1 MRIGMD
7 IKKIHFYLLKHFLRN
22 ILLRY
27 LLLAVY
33 LFLVTKGVMSYSSEK
48 VIRNLLIISLI
59 LLILSTLCYK
69 LIKRKVTTMYHLA
82 RDITA
87 KDVDSLSNIIE
98 LYYVVLESTLVL
110 HCVACFL
117 PMFCT
122 AIEVGN
128 LAASFLVLGVFIIMC
143 VHSKYVEDFEE
154 TFKNKILNF
163 LNIEIE
169 TINETVE
176 EPDEDAVEEMEDNIM
191 LNENNKLQKDISENE
206 IDTEKYRESKEGA
219 KDRES
224 EETNV
229 TLNDVIGTM
238 LNSVCGVTI
247 VEKSPTKSEKE
258 SDGFSQD
265 DYFSQGKTFSQ
276 GNRPN
281 MSSVESLNRRANV
294 ISFLP
299 FMLQLPFLFT
309 NLHNTKLLSFVAIEL
324 VAVGIL
330 LIVISKLFT
339 NFYEMFD
346 ENKVFPVSV
355 CLNARIIMLL
365 RFAAIAISSCLG
377 TEIFTILKYDKLV
390 YAAMGLIVIC
400 AILLDHNYKKTTN
413 EIKKL
418 NK

>member
-27 LLLAVY
+27 LLLIVC
-33 LFLVTKGVMSYSSEK
+33 LFLVTKGVVSYRSKE

-59 LLILSTLCYK
+59 LLVLITLCYK
-69 LIKRKVTTMYHLA
+69 LVKRKVTTIYHLA
-82 RDITA
+82 GDVTA
-87 KDVDSLSNIIE
+87 KDVDSLSDIID
-98 LYYVVLESTLVL
+98 LYYLFLESALLL
-110 HCVACFL
+110 HIVACYL
-117 PMFCT
+117 PMLFT
-122 AIEVGN
+122 AMEVGN
-128 LAASFLVLGVFIIMC
+128 LVASFLALGVFVIILIHFHYM
-143 VHSKYVEDFEE
+143 KDFEE

-169 TINETVE
+169 TINE
-176 EPDEDAVEEMEDNIM
+176 PDKEDVDEMGDNIM
-191 LNENNKLQKDISENE
+191 LNENNKLPKDVSENE
-206 IDTEKYRESKEGA
+206 IDTEKYIESEEGA
-219 KDRES
+219 KDKES
-224 EETNV
+224 EETGM

-238 LNSVCGVTI
+238 LNSLCGVTI
-247 VEKSPTKSEKE
+247 VEKSTTKSEKE
-258 SDGFSQD
+258 LDGFSPD
-265 DYFSQGKTFSQ
+265 DYFSQG
-276 GNRPN
+276 NRPD

-294 ISFLP
+294 ISLLP
-299 FMLQLPFLFT
+299 FILQIPFLFT
-309 NLHNTKLLSFVAIEL
+309 NLHNTKLLSLVAIEL

-355 CLNARIIMLL
+355 CLYARIIMLL
-365 RFAAIAISSCLG
+365 RFAAVCISSCLG
-377 TEIFTILKYDKLV
+377 TEIFTILKYDILV
-390 YAAMGLIVIC
+390 YATMGLIVIC
-400 AILLDHNYKKTTN
+400 AILLNHNYKKTTD

>member
-27 LLLAVY
+27 LLLVVC
-33 LFLVTKGVMSYSSEK
+33 LFLVTKGVVSYRSKE

-59 LLILSTLCYK
+59 LLVLITLCYK
-69 LIKRKVTTMYHLA
+69 LIKRKVTTIYHLA
-82 RDITA
+82 GDVTA
-87 KDVDSLSNIIE
+87 KDVDSLSDIID
-98 LYYVVLESTLVL
+98 LYYVFLESALVL
-110 HCVACFL
+110 HIVACYL
-117 PMFCT
+117 PMLFT
-122 AIEVGN
+122 AMEVGN
-128 LAASFLVLGVFIIMC
+128 LVASFLALGVFVIILIHFHYM
-143 VHSKYVEDFEE
+143 KDFEE

-169 TINETVE
+169 TIE
-176 EPDEDAVEEMEDNIM
+176 EPDEEDVDETEDNIM
-191 LNENNKLQKDISENE
+191 LNENNKLPKDVSENE
-206 IDTEKYRESKEGA
+206 IDTEKYRESEEGA
-219 KDRES
+219 KDKES
-224 EETNV
+224 EKTGV

-258 SDGFSQD
+258 LDG
-265 DYFSQGKTFSQ
+265 FSQGKTFSQ
-276 GNRPN
+276 GNRPD

-294 ISFLP
+294 IFLLP

-309 NLHNTKLLSFVAIEL
+309 NLHNTKLLSLVAIEL

-330 LIVISKLFT
+330 LIIVSKLFT

-355 CLNARIIMLL
+355 CLYARIIMLL
-365 RFAAIAISSCLG
+365 RFAAVCISSCLG

-390 YAAMGLIVIC
+390 YATMGLIVIC
-400 AILLDHNYKKTTN
+400 AILLNHNYKKTTD

>member
-27 LLLAVY
+27 LLLIVC
-33 LFLVTKGVMSYSSEK
+33 LFLVTKGVVSYRSKE

-59 LLILSTLCYK
+59 LLVLITLCYK
-69 LIKRKVTTMYHLA
+69 LVKRKVTTMYHLA
-82 RDITA
+82 GDVTA
-87 KDVDSLSNIIE
+87 KDVDSLSDIID
-98 LYYVVLESTLVL
+98 LYYLFLESALLL
-110 HCVACFL
+110 HIVACYL
-117 PMFCT
+117 PMLFT
-122 AIEVGN
+122 AMEVGN
-128 LAASFLVLGVFIIMC
+128 LVASFLALGVFVILLIHFHYM
-143 VHSKYVEDFEE
+143 KDFEE

-176 EPDEDAVEEMEDNIM
+176 EPDEDDVGEMEDNIM
-191 LNENNKLQKDISENE
+191 LNENNKLPKDVSENE
-206 IDTEKYRESKEGA
+206 
-219 KDRES
+219 KDKGS
-224 EETNV
+224 EETGV
-229 TLNDVIGTM
+229 TLNNVIGTM
-238 LNSVCGVTI
+238 LNSLCGVTI

-258 SDGFSQD
+258 LDGFSQD
-265 DYFSQGKTFSQ
+265 DHFSQDKTFSQ
-276 GNRPN
+276 GNRPD

-294 ISFLP
+294 IFLLP

-309 NLHNTKLLSFVAIEL
+309 NLHNTKLLSLVAIEL

-330 LIVISKLFT
+330 LIIVSKLFT

-355 CLNARIIMLL
+355 CLYARIIMLL
-365 RFAAIAISSCLG
+365 RFAAVCISSCLG

-390 YAAMGLIVIC
+390 YATMGLIVIC
-400 AILLDHNYKKTTN
+400 AILLNHNYKKTTD

>member
-27 LLLAVY
+27 LLLIVC
-33 LFLVTKGVMSYSSEK
+33 LFLVTKGIVSYRSKE

-59 LLILSTLCYK
+59 LLVLITLCYK
-69 LIKRKVTTMYHLA
+69 LVKRKVITIYHLA
-82 RDITA
+82 GDVTA
-87 KDVDSLSNIIE
+87 KDVDSLSDIID
-98 LYYVVLESTLVL
+98 LYYIFLESALVL
-110 HCVACFL
+110 HIVACYL
-117 PMFCT
+117 PMFFT
-122 AIEVGN
+122 AMEVGN
-128 LAASFLVLGVFIIMC
+128 LVASFLALGVFIIIL
-143 VHSKYVEDFEE
+143 VHFHYIEDFEE
-154 TFKNKILNF
+154 AFKNKILNF

-169 TINETVE
+169 TIE
-176 EPDEDAVEEMEDNIM
+176 EPDEEDVDETEDNIM
-191 LNENNKLQKDISENE
+191 LNENNKLPKDVSENE
-206 IDTEKYRESKEGA
+206 IDTEKYRESEEGA
-219 KDRES
+219 KDKES
-224 EETNV
+224 EETGV

-258 SDGFSQD
+258 LDG
-265 DYFSQGKTFSQ
+265 FSQGKTFSQ
-276 GNRPN
+276 DNRPD
-281 MSSVESLNRRANV
+281 MSSVESLNRMANV
-294 ISFLP
+294 IFLLP

-309 NLHNTKLLSFVAIEL
+309 NLHNTKLLSLVAIEL

-330 LIVISKLFT
+330 LIIVSKLFT

-355 CLNARIIMLL
+355 CLYARIIMLL
-365 RFAAIAISSCLG
+365 RFAAVCISSCLG

-390 YAAMGLIVIC
+390 YATMGLIVIC
-400 AILLDHNYKKTTN
+400 AILLNHNYKKTTD

>member
-1 MRIGMD
+1 MRTVMD

-27 LLLAVY
+27 LLLVVC
-33 LFLVTKGVMSYSSEK
+33 LFLVTKGVVSYSSKE
-48 VIRNLLIISLI
+48 VIRNFLIVSLI
-59 LLILSTLCYK
+59 LLVLSTLCYK
-69 LIKRKVTTMYHLA
+69 LVKRKVTTMYHLTG
-82 RDITA
+82 DVTV
-87 KDVDSLSNIIE
+87 KDVDSLSDIID
-98 LYYVVLESTLVL
+98 LYYLFLESALLL
-110 HCVACFL
+110 HIVACYL
-117 PMFCT
+117 PMLFT
-122 AIEVGN
+122 AMEVGN
-128 LAASFLVLGVFIIMC
+128 LVASFLALSVFVIILIHFHYM
-143 VHSKYVEDFEE
+143 KDFEE

-169 TINETVE
+169 TIE
-176 EPDEDAVEEMEDNIM
+176 EPDEEDVDETEDNIM
-191 LNENNKLQKDISENE
+191 LNENNKLPKDVSDNE
-206 IDTEKYRESKEGA
+206 IDTGKYRESEEGA
-219 KDRES
+219 KDKGS
-224 EETNV
+224 EETGV

-247 VEKSPTKSEKE
+247 VEKSPAKSEKE
-258 SDGFSQD
+258 LDG
-265 DYFSQGKTFSQ
+265 FSQGKTFSQ
-276 GNRPN
+276 DNRPD

-294 ISFLP
+294 IFLLP

-309 NLHNTKLLSFVAIEL
+309 NLHNTKLLSLVAIEL

-330 LIVISKLFT
+330 LIIVSKLFT

-355 CLNARIIMLL
+355 CLYARIIMLL
-365 RFAAIAISSCLG
+365 RFAAVCISSCLG

-390 YAAMGLIVIC
+390 YATMGLIVIC
-400 AILLDHNYKKTTN
+400 AILLNHNYKKTTD

>member
-110 HCVACFL
+110 HGVACFL

-128 LAASFLVLGVFIIMC
+128 LAASFLALGVFIIMC

-169 TINETVE
+169 TIKEPDE
-176 EPDEDAVEEMEDNIM
+176 EPDKDNAEEMEDNVM
-191 LNENNKLQKDISENE
+191 LNENNKLQNE
-206 IDTEKYRESKEGA
+206 VSTEKDK
-219 KDRES
+219 ES
-224 EETNV
+224 EETGV

-247 VEKSPTKSEKE
+247 VEKSPAKSEKE
-258 SDGFSQD
+258 LDAFSPD

-276 GNRPN
+276 DNSPD

-294 ISFLP
+294 ISLLP

-309 NLHNTKLLSFVAIEL
+309 NLHNTKLLSLVAIEL

>member
-27 LLLAVY
+27 LLLVVC
-33 LFLVTKGVMSYSSEK
+33 LFLVTKGVVSYSSKE
-48 VIRNLLIISLI
+48 VIRNFLIISLI
-59 LLILSTLCYK
+59 LLVLSTLCYK
-69 LIKRKVTTMYHLA
+69 LVKRKVTTMYHLA
-82 RDITA
+82 GDVTA
-87 KDVDSLSNIIE
+87 KDVDSLSDIID
-98 LYYVVLESTLVL
+98 LYYIFLESALVV
-110 HCVACFL
+110 HIVACYL
-117 PMFCT
+117 PMLFT
-122 AIEVGN
+122 AMEVGN
-128 LAASFLVLGVFIIMC
+128 LVASFLALGVFVIILIHFHYM
-143 VHSKYVEDFEE
+143 KDFEE

-191 LNENNKLQKDISENE
+191 LNENNKLQNE
-206 IDTEKYRESKEGA
+206 VSTEKDK
-219 KDRES
+219 ES
-224 EETNV
+224 EETGV

-258 SDGFSQD
+258 SDGFSSD

-276 GNRPN
+276 GNRPD

-294 ISFLP
+294 ISLLP

-309 NLHNTKLLSFVAIEL
+309 NLHNTKLLSLVAIEL

-390 YAAMGLIVIC
+390 YVAMGLIVIC

>member
-1 MRIGMD
+1 MD

-27 LLLAVY
+27 LLLIVC
-33 LFLVTKGVMSYSSEK
+33 LFLVTKGIVSYRSKE

-59 LLILSTLCYK
+59 LLVLITLCYK
-69 LIKRKVTTMYHLA
+69 LVKRKVITIYHLA
-82 RDITA
+82 GDVTA
-87 KDVDSLSNIIE
+87 KDVDSLSDIID
-98 LYYVVLESTLVL
+98 LYYIFLESALVL
-110 HCVACFL
+110 HIVACYL
-117 PMFCT
+117 PMLFT
-122 AIEVGN
+122 AMDVGN
-128 LAASFLVLGVFIIMC
+128 LVASFLALSVFIIIL
-143 VHSKYVEDFEE
+143 VHFHYIEDFEE
-154 TFKNKILNF
+154 AFKNKILNF

-169 TINETVE
+169 TIKESYK
-176 EPDEDAVEEMEDNIM
+176 EDVDEMEDNIM
-191 LNENNKLQKDISENE
+191 LNENNKLPKDVSENE
-206 IDTEKYRESKEGA
+206 VDTEKYRESEEGA
-219 KDRES
+219 KDKES
-224 EETNV
+224 EETGV

-258 SDGFSQD
+258 LDG
-265 DYFSQGKTFSQ
+265 FSQGKTFSQ
-276 GNRPN
+276 GNRPD

-294 ISFLP
+294 ISLLP

-309 NLHNTKLLSFVAIEL
+309 NLHNTKLLSLVAIEL

-330 LIVISKLFT
+330 LIIVSKLFT

-355 CLNARIIMLL
+355 CLYARIIMLL
-365 RFAAIAISSCLG
+365 RFAAVCISSCLG

-390 YAAMGLIVIC
+390 YATMGLIVIC
-400 AILLDHNYKKTTN
+400 AILLNHNYKKTTD

>member
-110 HCVACFL
+110 HGVACFL

-128 LAASFLVLGVFIIMC
+128 LAASFLALGVFIIMC

-169 TINETVE
+169 TIK
-176 EPDEDAVEEMEDNIM
+176 EPDEEDMDETEDNIM
-191 LNENNKLQKDISENE
+191 LNENNKLPKDVSENE
-206 IDTEKYRESKEGA
+206 IDTEKYRESEEGA
-219 KDRES
+219 KDKES
-224 EETNV
+224 EETGV

-247 VEKSPTKSEKE
+247 VEKSPTRSEKE
-258 SDGFSQD
+258 LDGFSPD

-276 GNRPN
+276 DNSPN

-294 ISFLP
+294 ISLLP

-309 NLHNTKLLSFVAIEL
+309 NLHNTKLLSLVAIEL
-324 VAVGIL
+324 VAAGIL

-390 YAAMGLIVIC
+390 YAAMELIVIC

>member
-7 IKKIHFYLLKHFLRN
+7 IKNIHFYLLKHFLRN

-27 LLLAVY
+27 LLLVVY
-33 LFLVTKGVMSYSSEK
+33 LFLVTKGVMPYSSEK
-48 VIRNLLIISLI
+48 VIKNLLIISLI
-59 LLILSTLCYK
+59 LLVLSTLCYK
-69 LIKRKVTTMYHLA
+69 LVKRKVTTMYHLA
-82 RDITA
+82 GDVTA

-98 LYYVVLESTLVL
+98 LYYVVLESTLIL
-110 HCVACFL
+110 HAVACFL

-128 LAASFLVLGVFIIMC
+128 LVASFLALGVFIIMC
-143 VHSKYVEDFEE
+143 VHSKYIEDFEE

-176 EPDEDAVEEMEDNIM
+176 EPDEDDVEEMEDNIM
-191 LNENNKLQKDISENE
+191 LNENNKLPKDVSDNE
-206 IDTEKYRESKEGA
+206 IDTEKYRESEKSA
-219 KDRES
+219 KDKES
-224 EETNV
+224 EETGV

-247 VEKSPTKSEKE
+247 VEKSPAKSEKE
-258 SDGFSQD
+258 LDGFSQD

-276 GNRPN
+276 DNRPD

-294 ISFLP
+294 ISLLP

-309 NLHNTKLLSFVAIEL
+309 NLHNTKLLSLVAIEL

-355 CLNARIIMLL
+355 CLIARTIMLL
-365 RFAAIAISSCLG
+365 RSAAIAISSCLG

-390 YAAMGLIVIC
+390 YVAMGLIVIC
-400 AILLDHNYKKTTN
+400 AILLDHNYKKTTD

>member
-27 LLLAVY
+27 LLLIVC
-33 LFLVTKGVMSYSSEK
+33 LFLVTKGVVSYRSKE

-59 LLILSTLCYK
+59 LLVLITLCYK
-69 LIKRKVTTMYHLA
+69 LVKRKVTTIYHLA
-82 RDITA
+82 GDVTA
-87 KDVDSLSNIIE
+87 KDVDSLSDIID
-98 LYYVVLESTLVL
+98 LYYVFLESALVL
-110 HCVACFL
+110 HIVACYL
-117 PMFCT
+117 PMLFT
-122 AIEVGN
+122 AMDVGN
-128 LAASFLVLGVFIIMC
+128 LVASFLALSIFIIIL
-143 VHSKYVEDFEE
+143 VHFHYIEDFEE
-154 TFKNKILNF
+154 AFKNKILNF

-169 TINETVE
+169 AINEAVE
-176 EPDEDAVEEMEDNIM
+176 EPDKDNAEEMEDNVM
-191 LNENNKLQKDISENE
+191 LNENNKLQNE
-206 IDTEKYRESKEGA
+206 VSTEKDK
-219 KDRES
+219 ES
-224 EETNV
+224 EETGV

-247 VEKSPTKSEKE
+247 VEKSPAKSEKE
-258 SDGFSQD
+258 LDAFSPD

-276 GNRPN
+276 DNRPD

-294 ISFLP
+294 ISLLP

-365 RFAAIAISSCLG
+365 RFAAIAISSYLG

-390 YAAMGLIVIC
+390 YVAMGLIVIC
-400 AILLDHNYKKTTN
+400 AILLNHNYKKTTD

>member
-27 LLLAVY
+27 LLLIVC
-33 LFLVTKGVMSYSSEK
+33 LFLVTKGVVSYRSKE

-59 LLILSTLCYK
+59 LLVLITLCYK
-69 LIKRKVTTMYHLA
+69 LVKRKVITIYHLA
-82 RDITA
+82 GDVTA
-87 KDVDSLSNIIE
+87 KDVDSLSDIID
-98 LYYVVLESTLVL
+98 LYYLFLESALLL
-110 HCVACFL
+110 HIVACYL
-117 PMFCT
+117 PMLFT
-122 AIEVGN
+122 AMEVGN
-128 LAASFLVLGVFIIMC
+128 LVASFLALSVFVIILIHFHYM
-143 VHSKYVEDFEE
+143 KDFEE

-169 TINETVE
+169 TIK
-176 EPDEDAVEEMEDNIM
+176 EPDEEDVDETEDNIM
-191 LNENNKLQKDISENE
+191 LNENNKLPKDVSENE
-206 IDTEKYRESKEGA
+206 VDTEKHRESEEGA
-219 KDRES
+219 KDKES
-224 EETNV
+224 EETGV

-247 VEKSPTKSEKE
+247 VEKSPAKPEKE
-258 SDGFSQD
+258 LDGFSSD
-265 DYFSQGKTFSQ
+265 DYFSQG
-276 GNRPN
+276 NRPD

-294 ISFLP
+294 ISLLP

>member
-27 LLLAVY
+27 LLLIVC
-33 LFLVTKGVMSYSSEK
+33 LFLVTKGIVSYRSKE

-59 LLILSTLCYK
+59 LLVLITLCYK
-69 LIKRKVTTMYHLA
+69 LVKRKVITIYHLA
-82 RDITA
+82 GDVTA
-87 KDVDSLSNIIE
+87 KDVDSLSDIID
-98 LYYVVLESTLVL
+98 LYYIFLESALVL
-110 HCVACFL
+110 HIVACYL
-117 PMFCT
+117 PMFFT
-122 AIEVGN
+122 AMEVGN
-128 LAASFLVLGVFIIMC
+128 LVASFLALGVFIIIL
-143 VHSKYVEDFEE
+143 VHFHYIEDFEE
-154 TFKNKILNF
+154 AFKNKILNF

-169 TINETVE
+169 TIE
-176 EPDEDAVEEMEDNIM
+176 EPDEEDVDETEDNIM
-191 LNENNKLQKDISENE
+191 LNENNKLPKDVSENE
-206 IDTEKYRESKEGA
+206 IDTEKYRESEEGA
-219 KDRES
+219 KDKES
-224 EETNV
+224 EETGV

-258 SDGFSQD
+258 LDG
-265 DYFSQGKTFSQ
+265 FSQGKTFSQ
-276 GNRPN
+276 GNRPD
-281 MSSVESLNRRANV
+281 MSSVESLNRKANV
-294 ISFLP
+294 IFLLP

-309 NLHNTKLLSFVAIEL
+309 NLHNTKLLSLVAIEL

-330 LIVISKLFT
+330 LIIVSKLFT

-355 CLNARIIMLL
+355 CLYARIIMLL
-365 RFAAIAISSCLG
+365 RFAAVCISSCLG

-390 YAAMGLIVIC
+390 YATMGLIVIC
-400 AILLDHNYKKTTN
+400 AILLNHNYKKTTD

>member
-1 MRIGMD
+1 MRIGID
-7 IKKIHFYLLKHFLRN
+7 IKKIHFYLLKQFLRN

-110 HCVACFL
+110 HGVACFL

-128 LAASFLVLGVFIIMC
+128 LAASFLALGVFIIMC

-169 TINETVE
+169 TIK
-176 EPDEDAVEEMEDNIM
+176 EPDEEDVDETEDNIM
-191 LNENNKLQKDISENE
+191 LNENNKLPKDVSENE
-206 IDTEKYRESKEGA
+206 VDTEKHRESEEGA
-219 KDRES
+219 KDKES
-224 EETNV
+224 KETGV

-258 SDGFSQD
+258 SDGFSPD
-265 DYFSQGKTFSQ
+265 DNFSQGKTFSQ
-276 GNRPN
+276 GNRPD

-294 ISFLP
+294 IFLLP

-309 NLHNTKLLSFVAIEL
+309 NLHNTKLLSLVAIEL

-365 RFAAIAISSCLG
+365 RFAAIAIGSCLG

-400 AILLDHNYKKTTN
+400 AILLDHNYKKTTD

>member
-27 LLLAVY
+27 LLLVVC
-33 LFLVTKGVMSYSSEK
+33 LFLVTKGVVSYSSKE
-48 VIRNLLIISLI
+48 VIRNFLIISLI
-59 LLILSTLCYK
+59 LLVLSTLCYK
-69 LIKRKVTTMYHLA
+69 LVKRKVTTMYHLA
-82 RDITA
+82 GDVTA
-87 KDVDSLSNIIE
+87 KDVDSLSDIID
-98 LYYVVLESTLVL
+98 LYYIFLESALVV
-110 HCVACFL
+110 HIVACYL
-117 PMFCT
+117 PMLFT
-122 AIEVGN
+122 AMEVGN
-128 LAASFLVLGVFIIMC
+128 LVASFLALGVFVILLIHFHYM
-143 VHSKYVEDFEE
+143 KDFEE

-163 LNIEIE
+163 LNIKIE
-169 TINETVE
+169 AMNETVE
-176 EPDEDAVEEMEDNIM
+176 EPDEEDVDETEDNIM
-191 LNENNKLQKDISENE
+191 LNENNKLQNE
-206 IDTEKYRESKEGA
+206 ISTEKDK
-219 KDRES
+219 ES
-224 EETNV
+224 EETGV

-247 VEKSPTKSEKE
+247 VEKSPAKSEKE
-258 SDGFSQD
+258 LDGFSPD
-265 DYFSQGKTFSQ
+265 DYFSQGKTSSQ
-276 GNRPN
+276 DNRPD

-294 ISFLP
+294 ISLLP

-309 NLHNTKLLSFVAIEL
+309 NLHNTKLLSLVAIEL

-330 LIVISKLFT
+330 LIVISKLFA

-365 RFAAIAISSCLG
+365 RFAAIAISSYLG

-390 YAAMGLIVIC
+390 YVAMGLIVIC
-400 AILLDHNYKKTTN
+400 AILLDHNYKKTTD

>member
-27 LLLAVY
+27 LLLVVC
-33 LFLVTKGVMSYSSEK
+33 LFLVTKGVVAYRSKE

-59 LLILSTLCYK
+59 SLVLITLCYK
-69 LIKRKVTTMYHLA
+69 LVKRKVTTMYHLA
-82 RDITA
+82 GDVTA
-87 KDVDSLSNIIE
+87 KDVDSLSDIID
-98 LYYVVLESTLVL
+98 LYYVFLESALVL
-110 HCVACFL
+110 HIVACYL
-117 PMFCT
+117 PMLFT
-122 AIEVGN
+122 AMEVGN
-128 LAASFLVLGVFIIMC
+128 LVASFLALGVFIVIL
-143 VHSKYVEDFEE
+143 VHFHYMEDFEE
-154 TFKNKILNF
+154 AFKNKILNF

-169 TINETVE
+169 AIN
-176 EPDEDAVEEMEDNIM
+176 EPDEEDVEEVEDNIM
-191 LNENNKLQKDISENE
+191 LNENNKLQKDVSENE
-206 IDTEKYRESKEGA
+206 IDK
-219 KDRES
+219 ES
-224 EETNV
+224 EETGV

-238 LNSVCGVTI
+238 LNSLCGVTI
-247 VEKSPTKSEKE
+247 VEKSSAKSEKE
-258 SDGFSQD
+258 LDGFSSD

-294 ISFLP
+294 ISLLP
-299 FMLQLPFLFT
+299 FMLQIPFLFT
-309 NLHNTKLLSFVAIEL
+309 NLHNTKLLSLVAIEL

-365 RFAAIAISSCLG
+365 RFAAVFISSCLG

-390 YAAMGLIVIC
+390 YVAMGLIVIC
-400 AILLDHNYKKTTN
+400 AILLDHNYKKTTD

>member
-27 LLLAVY
+27 LLLIVC
-33 LFLVTKGVMSYSSEK
+33 LFLVTKGVVSYRSKE

-59 LLILSTLCYK
+59 LLVLITLCYK
-69 LIKRKVTTMYHLA
+69 LVKRKVTTIYHLA
-82 RDITA
+82 GDVTA
-87 KDVDSLSNIIE
+87 KDVDSLSDIID
-98 LYYVVLESTLVL
+98 LYYVFLESALVL
-110 HCVACFL
+110 HIVACYL
-117 PMFCT
+117 PMLFT
-122 AIEVGN
+122 AMDVGN
-128 LAASFLVLGVFIIMC
+128 LVASFLALGVFIIIL
-143 VHSKYVEDFEE
+143 VHFHYIEDFEE
-154 TFKNKILNF
+154 AFKNKILNF

-169 TINETVE
+169 AIKESYKENV
-176 EPDEDAVEEMEDNIM
+176 DEMEDNIM
-191 LNENNKLQKDISENE
+191 LNENNKLPKDVSENE
-206 IDTEKYRESKEGA
+206 
-219 KDRES
+219 KDKGS
-224 EETNV
+224 EETDV

-238 LNSVCGVTI
+238 LNSLCGVTI

-258 SDGFSQD
+258 LDG
-265 DYFSQGKTFSQ
+265 FSQGKTFSQ
-276 GNRPN
+276 GKRPD

-294 ISFLP
+294 IFLLP

-309 NLHNTKLLSFVAIEL
+309 NLHNTKLLSLVAIEL

-330 LIVISKLFT
+330 LIIVSKLFT

-355 CLNARIIMLL
+355 CLYARIIMLL
-365 RFAAIAISSCLG
+365 RFAAVCISSCLG

-390 YAAMGLIVIC
+390 YATMGLIVIC
-400 AILLDHNYKKTTN
+400 AILLNHNYKKTTD

>member
-1 MRIGMD
+1 MRTVMD

-27 LLLAVY
+27 LLLVVC
-33 LFLVTKGVMSYSSEK
+33 LFLVTKGVVSYSSKE
-48 VIRNLLIISLI
+48 VIRNFLIVSLI
-59 LLILSTLCYK
+59 LLVLSTLCYK
-69 LIKRKVTTMYHLA
+69 LVKRKVTTMYHLTG
-82 RDITA
+82 DVTV
-87 KDVDSLSNIIE
+87 KDVDSLSDIID
-98 LYYVVLESTLVL
+98 LYYLFLESALLL
-110 HCVACFL
+110 HIVACYL
-117 PMFCT
+117 PMLFT
-122 AIEVGN
+122 AMEVGN
-128 LAASFLVLGVFIIMC
+128 LVASFLALSVFVIILIHFHYM
-143 VHSKYVEDFEE
+143 KDFEE

-169 TINETVE
+169 TIK
-176 EPDEDAVEEMEDNIM
+176 EPDEEDVDETEDNIM
-191 LNENNKLQKDISENE
+191 LNENNKLPKDVSENE
-206 IDTEKYRESKEGA
+206 VDTEKHRESEEGA
-219 KDRES
+219 KDKES
-224 EETNV
+224 EETGV

-258 SDGFSQD
+258 LDG
-265 DYFSQGKTFSQ
+265 FSQGKTFSQ
-276 GNRPN
+276 GNRPD

-294 ISFLP
+294 IFLLP

-309 NLHNTKLLSFVAIEL
+309 NLHNTKLLSLVAIEL

-330 LIVISKLFT
+330 LIIVSKLFT

-355 CLNARIIMLL
+355 CLYARIIMLL
-365 RFAAIAISSCLG
+365 RFAAVCISSCLG

-390 YAAMGLIVIC
+390 YATMGLIVIC
-400 AILLDHNYKKTTN
+400 AILLNHNYKKTTD

>member
-27 LLLAVY
+27 LLLIVC
-33 LFLVTKGVMSYSSEK
+33 LFLVTKGVVSYRSKE

-59 LLILSTLCYK
+59 LLVLITLCYK
-69 LIKRKVTTMYHLA
+69 LVKRKVTTIYHLA
-82 RDITA
+82 GDVTA
-87 KDVDSLSNIIE
+87 KDVDSLSDIID
-98 LYYVVLESTLVL
+98 LYYVFLESALVL
-110 HCVACFL
+110 HIVACYL
-117 PMFCT
+117 PMLFT
-122 AIEVGN
+122 AMDVGN
-128 LAASFLVLGVFIIMC
+128 LVASFLALSIFIIIL
-143 VHSKYVEDFEE
+143 VHFHYIEDFEE
-154 TFKNKILNF
+154 AFKNKILNF

-169 TINETVE
+169 AINEAVE
-176 EPDEDAVEEMEDNIM
+176 EPDEDDTEEMEDNIM
-191 LNENNKLQKDISENE
+191 LNENNKLQKDVSENE
-206 IDTEKYRESKEGA
+206 IDKEKYRESEEGT
-219 KDRES
+219 KGKES

-229 TLNDVIGTM
+229 TLNDVISTM

-247 VEKSPTKSEKE
+247 AEKSPTKSEKE
-258 SDGFSQD
+258 SDGFSSD

-276 GNRPN
+276 DNRSD

-294 ISFLP
+294 IFLLP

-309 NLHNTKLLSFVAIEL
+309 NLHNTKLLSLVAIEL

-330 LIVISKLFT
+330 LIIVSKLFT

-355 CLNARIIMLL
+355 CLYARIIMLL
-365 RFAAIAISSCLG
+365 RFAAVCISSCLG

-390 YAAMGLIVIC
+390 YATMGLIVIC
-400 AILLDHNYKKTTN
+400 AILLNHNYKKTTD

>member
-27 LLLAVY
+27 LLLIVC
-33 LFLVTKGVMSYSSEK
+33 LFLVTKGVVSYRSKE

-59 LLILSTLCYK
+59 SLVLITLCYK
-69 LIKRKVTTMYHLA
+69 LVKRKVITMYHLA
-82 RDITA
+82 GDVTA
-87 KDVDSLSNIIE
+87 KDVDSLSDIID
-98 LYYVVLESTLVL
+98 LYYLFLESALLL
-110 HCVACFL
+110 HIVACYL
-117 PMFCT
+117 PMLFT
-122 AIEVGN
+122 AMEVGN
-128 LAASFLVLGVFIIMC
+128 LVASFFALGVFVILLIHFHYM
-143 VHSKYVEDFEE
+143 KDFEE

-176 EPDEDAVEEMEDNIM
+176 EPDEDDVGEMEDNIM
-191 LNENNKLQKDISENE
+191 LNENNKLPKDVSENE
-206 IDTEKYRESKEGA
+206 
-219 KDRES
+219 KDKGS
-224 EETNV
+224 EETGV

-238 LNSVCGVTI
+238 LNSLCGVTI
-247 VEKSPTKSEKE
+247 VEKSPAKSEKE

-265 DYFSQGKTFSQ
+265 DHFSQDKTFSQ
-276 GNRPN
+276 GNRPD
-281 MSSVESLNRRANV
+281 MSSVESLNRMANV
-294 ISFLP
+294 IFLLP

-309 NLHNTKLLSFVAIEL
+309 NLHNTKLLSLVAIEL

-330 LIVISKLFT
+330 LIIVSKLFT

-355 CLNARIIMLL
+355 CLYARIIMLL
-365 RFAAIAISSCLG
+365 RFAAVCISSCLG

-390 YAAMGLIVIC
+390 YATMGLIVIC
-400 AILLDHNYKKTTN
+400 AILLNHNYKKTTD

>member
-69 LIKRKVTTMYHLA
+69 LVKRKVTTMYHLD
-82 RDITA
+82 RDATA

-110 HCVACFL
+110 HSVACFL

-128 LAASFLVLGVFIIMC
+128 LAASFLALGVFIIMC

-169 TINETVE
+169 TIK
-176 EPDEDAVEEMEDNIM
+176 EPDEEDMDETEDNIM
-191 LNENNKLQKDISENE
+191 LNENNKLPKDVSENE
-206 IDTEKYRESKEGA
+206 IDTEKYRESEEGA
-219 KDRES
+219 KDKES
-224 EETNV
+224 EETGV

-258 SDGFSQD
+258 LDGFSSD

-276 GNRPN
+276 DNRPD
-281 MSSVESLNRRANV
+281 MSSVKSLNRRANV
-294 ISFLP
+294 ISLLP

-390 YAAMGLIVIC
+390 YVAMGLIVIC

>member
-27 LLLAVY
+27 LLLVVC
-33 LFLVTKGVMSYSSEK
+33 LFLVTKGVVSYRSKE

-59 LLILSTLCYK
+59 LLVLITLCYK
-69 LIKRKVTTMYHLA
+69 LIKRKVTTIYHLA
-82 RDITA
+82 GDVTA
-87 KDVDSLSNIIE
+87 KDVDSLSDIID
-98 LYYVVLESTLVL
+98 LYYVFLESALVL
-110 HCVACFL
+110 HIVACYL
-117 PMFCT
+117 PMFFT
-122 AIEVGN
+122 AMEVGN
-128 LAASFLVLGVFIIMC
+128 LVASFLALGVFIIIL
-143 VHSKYVEDFEE
+143 VHFHYIEDFEE
-154 TFKNKILNF
+154 AFKNKILNF

-169 TINETVE
+169 TIKESYK
-176 EPDEDAVEEMEDNIM
+176 EDVDEMEDNIM
-191 LNENNKLQKDISENE
+191 LNENNKLPKDVSENE
-206 IDTEKYRESKEGA
+206 IDTEKYRESEEGA
-219 KDRES
+219 KDKES
-224 EETNV
+224 EETGV

-258 SDGFSQD
+258 LDG
-265 DYFSQGKTFSQ
+265 FSQGKTFSQ
-276 GNRPN
+276 GNRPD

-294 ISFLP
+294 IFLLP

-309 NLHNTKLLSFVAIEL
+309 NLHNTKLLSLVAIEL

-330 LIVISKLFT
+330 LIIVSKLFT

-355 CLNARIIMLL
+355 CLYARIIMLL
-365 RFAAIAISSCLG
+365 RFAAVCISSCLG

-390 YAAMGLIVIC
+390 YATMGLIVIC
-400 AILLDHNYKKTTN
+400 AILLNHNYKKTTD

>member
-1 MRIGMD
+1 MRIVMN

-27 LLLAVY
+27 LLLVVC
-33 LFLVTKGVMSYSSEK
+33 LFLVTKGVVSYRSKE

-59 LLILSTLCYK
+59 SLVLITLCYK
-69 LIKRKVTTMYHLA
+69 LVKRKVTTMYHLTG
-82 RDITA
+82 DVTA
-87 KDVDSLSNIIE
+87 KDVDNLSDIID
-98 LYYVVLESTLVL
+98 LYYLFLESALLL
-110 HCVACFL
+110 HIVACYL
-117 PMFCT
+117 PMLFT
-122 AIEVGN
+122 AMEVGN
-128 LAASFLVLGVFIIMC
+128 LVASFLALGVFVIILIHFHYM
-143 VHSKYVEDFEE
+143 KDFEE

-169 TINETVE
+169 AINEAVE
-176 EPDEDAVEEMEDNIM
+176 EPDEDGTEEMEDNIM
-191 LNENNKLQKDISENE
+191 LNENNKLQKDVSENE
-206 IDTEKYRESKEGA
+206 IDKEGA
-219 KDRES
+219 KDKES

-258 SDGFSQD
+258 SDDFSQD

-276 GNRPN
+276 DNRPN
-281 MSSVESLNRRANV
+281 MSSVESLNRKANV
-294 ISFLP
+294 ISLLP
-299 FMLQLPFLFT
+299 FVLQLPFLFT

-400 AILLDHNYKKTTN
+400 AILLDHNYKKTTD

>member
-27 LLLAVY
+27 LLLVVC
-33 LFLVTKGVMSYSSEK
+33 LFLVTKGVVAYRSKE

-59 LLILSTLCYK
+59 SLVLITLCYK
-69 LIKRKVTTMYHLA
+69 LVKRKVTTMYHLA
-82 RDITA
+82 GDVTA
-87 KDVDSLSNIIE
+87 KDVDSLSDIID
-98 LYYVVLESTLVL
+98 LYYVFLESALVL
-110 HCVACFL
+110 HIVACYL
-117 PMFCT
+117 PMLFT
-122 AIEVGN
+122 AMEVGN
-128 LAASFLVLGVFIIMC
+128 LVASFLALGVFIIIL
-143 VHSKYVEDFEE
+143 VHFHYMEDFEE
-154 TFKNKILNF
+154 AFKNKILNF

-176 EPDEDAVEEMEDNIM
+176 EPDEDDAEEMEDNIM
-191 LNENNKLQKDISENE
+191 LNEDNKLQNE
-206 IDTEKYRESKEGA
+206 VSTEKDK
-219 KDRES
+219 ES

-229 TLNDVIGTM
+229 TLNDVISTM

-247 VEKSPTKSEKE
+247 AEKSPTKSEKE
-258 SDGFSQD
+258 LDNFSPD

-276 GNRPN
+276 DNRPD

-294 ISFLP
+294 ISLLP

-309 NLHNTKLLSFVAIEL
+309 NLHNTKLLSLVAIEL

-390 YAAMGLIVIC
+390 YVAMGLIVIC
-400 AILLDHNYKKTTN
+400 AILLDHNYKKTTD

>member
-1 MRIGMD
+1 MRISMD

-27 LLLAVY
+27 LLLAVC
-33 LFLVTKGVMSYSSEK
+33 LFLVTKGVVSYRSKE

-59 LLILSTLCYK
+59 SLVLITLCYK
-69 LIKRKVTTMYHLA
+69 LVKRKVTTMYHLA
-82 RDITA
+82 GDVTA
-87 KDVDSLSNIIE
+87 KDVDSLSDIID
-98 LYYVVLESTLVL
+98 LYYIFLESALVL
-110 HCVACFL
+110 HIVACYL
-117 PMFCT
+117 PMLFT
-122 AIEVGN
+122 AMEVGN
-128 LAASFLVLGVFIIMC
+128 LVASFLALGVFIVIL
-143 VHSKYVEDFEE
+143 VHFHYMEDFEE
-154 TFKNKILNF
+154 AFKNKILNF

-169 TINETVE
+169 AIN
-176 EPDEDAVEEMEDNIM
+176 EPDEEDVEEVEDNIM
-191 LNENNKLQKDISENE
+191 LNENNKLQKDVSENE
-206 IDTEKYRESKEGA
+206 IDK
-219 KDRES
+219 ES
-224 EETNV
+224 EETGV

-238 LNSVCGVTI
+238 LNSLCGVTI
-247 VEKSPTKSEKE
+247 VEKAPAKSEKE
-258 SDGFSQD
+258 LDGFSSD

-294 ISFLP
+294 ISLLP
-299 FMLQLPFLFT
+299 FMLQIPFLFT
-309 NLHNTKLLSFVAIEL
+309 NLHNTKLLSLVAIEL

-365 RFAAIAISSCLG
+365 RFAAVFISSCLG

-390 YAAMGLIVIC
+390 YVAMGLIVIC
-400 AILLDHNYKKTTN
+400 AILLDHNYKKTTD

>member
-82 RDITA
+82 GDVTPR
-87 KDVDSLSNIIE
+87 DVDSLSNIIE

-110 HCVACFL
+110 HGVACFL

-128 LAASFLVLGVFIIMC
+128 LAASFLALGVFIIMC

-169 TINETVE
+169 TINEMVE
-176 EPDEDAVEEMEDNIM
+176 EPDEDEDDVGEMEDNIM
-191 LNENNKLQKDISENE
+191 LNENNKLQKDVSENE
-206 IDTEKYRESKEGA
+206 IDK
-219 KDRES
+219 ES
-224 EETNV
+224 EETGV

-238 LNSVCGVTI
+238 LNSLCGVTI

-258 SDGFSQD
+258 SDGFSSD

-276 GNRPN
+276 DNRPD
-281 MSSVESLNRRANV
+281 MSSVVSLNRRANV
-294 ISFLP
+294 ISLLP
-299 FMLQLPFLFT
+299 FMLQIPFLFT
-309 NLHNTKLLSFVAIEL
+309 NLHNTKLLSLVAIEL

-365 RFAAIAISSCLG
+365 RFAAVFISSCLG

-390 YAAMGLIVIC
+390 YVAMGLIVIC
-400 AILLDHNYKKTTN
+400 AILLDHNYKKTTD

>member
-110 HCVACFL
+110 HGVACFL

-128 LAASFLVLGVFIIMC
+128 LTASFLALGVFIIMC

-169 TINETVE
+169 TIK
-176 EPDEDAVEEMEDNIM
+176 EPDEEDVDEMEDNIM
-191 LNENNKLQKDISENE
+191 LNENNKLPKNVSENE
-206 IDTEKYRESKEGA
+206 VDTEKYRESEEGA
-219 KDRES
+219 KDKES
-224 EETNV
+224 EETGV

-238 LNSVCGVTI
+238 LNSLCGVTI
-247 VEKSPTKSEKE
+247 VEKSPAKSEKE
-258 SDGFSQD
+258 LDGFSSD

-276 GNRPN
+276 DNRPD

-294 ISFLP
+294 IFLLP

-309 NLHNTKLLSFVAIEL
+309 NLHNTKLLSLVAIEL

-330 LIVISKLFT
+330 LIIVSKLFT

-355 CLNARIIMLL
+355 CLYARIIMLL
-365 RFAAIAISSCLG
+365 RFAAVYISSCLG

-390 YAAMGLIVIC
+390 YATMGLIVIC
-400 AILLDHNYKKTTN
+400 AILLNHNYKKTTD

>member
-27 LLLAVY
+27 LLLIVC
-33 LFLVTKGVMSYSSEK
+33 LFLVTKGVVSYRSKE

-59 LLILSTLCYK
+59 LLVLITLCYK
-69 LIKRKVTTMYHLA
+69 LVKRKVITIYHLA
-82 RDITA
+82 GDVTA
-87 KDVDSLSNIIE
+87 KDVDSLSDIID
-98 LYYVVLESTLVL
+98 LYYIFLESALVL
-110 HCVACFL
+110 HIVACYL
-117 PMFCT
+117 PMFFT
-122 AIEVGN
+122 AMEVGN
-128 LAASFLVLGVFIIMC
+128 LVASFLALGVFIIIL
-143 VHSKYVEDFEE
+143 VHFHYIEDFEE
-154 TFKNKILNF
+154 AFKNKILNF

-169 TINETVE
+169 TIKEPE
-176 EPDEDAVEEMEDNIM
+176 EDVDEMEDNIM
-191 LNENNKLQKDISENE
+191 LNENNKLQKDVSENE
-206 IDTEKYRESKEGA
+206 IDKEKYRESEEGT
-219 KDRES
+219 KGKES

-229 TLNDVIGTM
+229 TLNDVISTM

-247 VEKSPTKSEKE
+247 AEKSPTKSEKE
-258 SDGFSQD
+258 SDGFNSD

-276 GNRPN
+276 DNRPD

-294 ISFLP
+294 IFLLP

-309 NLHNTKLLSFVAIEL
+309 NLHNTKLLSLVAIEL

-330 LIVISKLFT
+330 LIIVSKLFT

-355 CLNARIIMLL
+355 CLYARIIMLL
-365 RFAAIAISSCLG
+365 RFAAVCISSCLG

-390 YAAMGLIVIC
+390 YATMGLIVIC
-400 AILLDHNYKKTTN
+400 AILLNHNYKKTTD

>member
-7 IKKIHFYLLKHFLRN
+7 IKKIHFYLLKQFLRN

-33 LFLVTKGVMSYSSEK
+33 LFLVTKGVVSYSSKE
-48 VIRNLLIISLI
+48 VIRNFLIVSLI
-59 LLILSTLCYK
+59 LLVLSTLCYK
-69 LIKRKVTTMYHLA
+69 LVKRKVTTMYHLTG
-82 RDITA
+82 DVTA
-87 KDVDSLSNIIE
+87 KDVDSLSDIID
-98 LYYVVLESTLVL
+98 LYYLFLESALLL
-110 HCVACFL
+110 HIVACYL
-117 PMFCT
+117 PMLFT
-122 AIEVGN
+122 AMDVGN
-128 LAASFLVLGVFIIMC
+128 LVASFLALSIFIIIL
-143 VHSKYVEDFEE
+143 VHFHYIEDFEE
-154 TFKNKILNF
+154 AFKNKILNF

-169 TINETVE
+169 AINETVE

-206 IDTEKYRESKEGA
+206 IDTEKYRESEEGA
-219 KDRES
+219 KDKES
-224 EETNV
+224 EETGV

-258 SDGFSQD
+258 SDGFSSD

-276 GNRPN
+276 GNRPD

-294 ISFLP
+294 ISLLP

-309 NLHNTKLLSFVAIEL
+309 NLHNTKLLSLVAIEL

-390 YAAMGLIVIC
+390 YVAMGLIVIC
-400 AILLDHNYKKTTN
+400 AILLDHNYKKTTD

>member
-27 LLLAVY
+27 LLLIVC
-33 LFLVTKGVMSYSSEK
+33 LFLVTKGVVSYSSKE
-48 VIRNLLIISLI
+48 VIRNFLIISLI
-59 LLILSTLCYK
+59 LLVLSTLCYK
-69 LIKRKVTTMYHLA
+69 LVKRKVTTMYHLA
-82 RDITA
+82 GDVTA
-87 KDVDSLSNIIE
+87 KDVDSLSDIID
-98 LYYVVLESTLVL
+98 LYYIFLESALVV
-110 HCVACFL
+110 HIVACYL
-117 PMFCT
+117 PMLFT
-122 AIEVGN
+122 AMDVGN
-128 LAASFLVLGVFIIMC
+128 LVASFLALSVFIIILIHFHYM
-143 VHSKYVEDFEE
+143 KDFEE

-169 TINETVE
+169 TIK
-176 EPDEDAVEEMEDNIM
+176 EPDEEDVDETEDNIM
-191 LNENNKLQKDISENE
+191 LNENNKLQNE
-206 IDTEKYRESKEGA
+206 VSTEKDK
-219 KDRES
+219 ES
-224 EETNV
+224 EETGV
-229 TLNDVIGTM
+229 TLNDAIGTM

-247 VEKSPTKSEKE
+247 VEKSPAKSEKE
-258 SDGFSQD
+258 LDGFSPD
-265 DYFSQGKTFSQ
+265 DYFSQNKTFSQ

-294 ISFLP
+294 ISLLP

-309 NLHNTKLLSFVAIEL
+309 NLHNTKLLSLVAIEL

-365 RFAAIAISSCLG
+365 RFAAVCISSCLG

-390 YAAMGLIVIC
+390 YVAMGLIVIC
-400 AILLDHNYKKTTN
+400 AILLDHNYKKTTD

>member
-27 LLLAVY
+27 LLLVVC
-33 LFLVTKGVMSYSSEK
+33 LFLVTKGVVSYSSKE
-48 VIRNLLIISLI
+48 VIRNFLIISLI
-59 LLILSTLCYK
+59 LLVLSTLCYK
-69 LIKRKVTTMYHLA
+69 LVKRKVTTMYHLA
-82 RDITA
+82 GDVTA
-87 KDVDSLSNIIE
+87 KDVDSLSDIID
-98 LYYVVLESTLVL
+98 LYYIFLESALVV
-110 HCVACFL
+110 HIVACYL
-117 PMFCT
+117 PMLFT
-122 AIEVGN
+122 AMEVGN
-128 LAASFLVLGVFIIMC
+128 LVASFLALGVFVIILIHFHYM
-143 VHSKYVEDFEE
+143 KDFEE

-191 LNENNKLQKDISENE
+191 LNENNKLQNE
-206 IDTEKYRESKEGA
+206 VSTEKDK
-219 KDRES
+219 ES
-224 EETNV
+224 EETGV

-258 SDGFSQD
+258 LDG
-265 DYFSQGKTFSQ
+265 FSQGKTFSQ
-276 GNRPN
+276 GNRPD

-294 ISFLP
+294 IFLLP

-309 NLHNTKLLSFVAIEL
+309 NLHNTKLLSLVAIEL

-330 LIVISKLFT
+330 LIIVSKLFT

-355 CLNARIIMLL
+355 CLYARIIMLL
-365 RFAAIAISSCLG
+365 RFAAVCISSCLG

-390 YAAMGLIVIC
+390 YATMGLIVIC
-400 AILLDHNYKKTTN
+400 AILLNHNYKKTTD

>member
-27 LLLAVY
+27 LLLVVC
-33 LFLVTKGVMSYSSEK
+33 LFLVTKGVVSYRSKE

-59 LLILSTLCYK
+59 SLVLITLCYK
-69 LIKRKVTTMYHLA
+69 LVKRKVTTMYHLA
-82 RDITA
+82 GDVTA
-87 KDVDSLSNIIE
+87 KDVDSLSDIID
-98 LYYVVLESTLVL
+98 LYYVFLESALVL
-110 HCVACFL
+110 HIVACYL
-117 PMFCT
+117 PMLFT
-122 AIEVGN
+122 AMEVGN
-128 LAASFLVLGVFIIMC
+128 LVASFLAFGVFIVIL
-143 VHSKYVEDFEE
+143 VHFHYMEDFEE
-154 TFKNKILNF
+154 AFKNKILNF

-169 TINETVE
+169 AIN
-176 EPDEDAVEEMEDNIM
+176 EPDEEDVEEVEDNIM
-191 LNENNKLQKDISENE
+191 LNENNKLQKDVSENE
-206 IDTEKYRESKEGA
+206 IDK
-219 KDRES
+219 ES
-224 EETNV
+224 EETGV

-238 LNSVCGVTI
+238 LNSLCGVTI
-247 VEKSPTKSEKE
+247 VEKSPAKSEKE
-258 SDGFSQD
+258 LDGFSSD

-294 ISFLP
+294 ISLLP
-299 FMLQLPFLFT
+299 FMLQIPFLFT
-309 NLHNTKLLSFVAIEL
+309 NLHNTKLLSLVAIEL

-365 RFAAIAISSCLG
+365 RFAAVFISSCLG

-390 YAAMGLIVIC
+390 YVAIGLIVIC
-400 AILLDHNYKKTTN
+400 AILLDHNYKKTTD

>member
-27 LLLAVY
+27 LLLIVC
-33 LFLVTKGVMSYSSEK
+33 LFLVTKGVVSYRSKE

-59 LLILSTLCYK
+59 LLVLITLCYK
-69 LIKRKVTTMYHLA
+69 LVKRKVTTMYHLA
-82 RDITA
+82 GDVTA
-87 KDVDSLSNIIE
+87 KNVDSLSDIID
-98 LYYVVLESTLVL
+98 LYYILLESALVL
-110 HCVACFL
+110 HIVACYL
-117 PMFCT
+117 PMLFT
-122 AIEVGN
+122 AMEVGN
-128 LAASFLVLGVFIIMC
+128 LVTSFLALGVFIVIL
-143 VHSKYVEDFEE
+143 VHFHYMEDFEE
-154 TFKNKILNF
+154 AFKNKILNF

-169 TINETVE
+169 AINESDEEDVE
-176 EPDEDAVEEMEDNIM
+176 EVEDNIM
-191 LNENNKLQKDISENE
+191 LNENNKLQKDVSENE
-206 IDTEKYRESKEGA
+206 IDK
-219 KDRES
+219 ES
-224 EETNV
+224 EETGV

-247 VEKSPTKSEKE
+247 VEKSPAKSEKE
-258 SDGFSQD
+258 LDGFSPD

-276 GNRPN
+276 DNRPD
-281 MSSVESLNRRANV
+281 MSSVESLNRKANV
-294 ISFLP
+294 ISLLP
-299 FMLQLPFLFT
+299 FMLQIPFLFT

-355 CLNARIIMLL
+355 CLNARMIMLL
-365 RFAAIAISSCLG
+365 RFAAVCISSCLG
-377 TEIFTILKYDKLV
+377 TEIFTVLKYDKLV

-400 AILLDHNYKKTTN
+400 AILLDHNYKKTTD

>member
-1 MRIGMD
+1 
-7 IKKIHFYLLKHFLRN
+7 
-22 ILLRY
+22 
-27 LLLAVY
+27 
-33 LFLVTKGVMSYSSEK
+33 
-48 VIRNLLIISLI
+48 
-59 LLILSTLCYK
+59 
-69 LIKRKVTTMYHLA
+69 MYHLA

-110 HCVACFL
+110 HGVACFL

-128 LAASFLVLGVFIIMC
+128 LAASFLALGVFIIMC

-169 TINETVE
+169 TIKEPGEEDMDET
-176 EPDEDAVEEMEDNIM
+176 EDNIM
-191 LNENNKLQKDISENE
+191 LNENNKLPKDVSENE
-206 IDTEKYRESKEGA
+206 IDTEKYRESEEGA
-219 KDRES
+219 KDKES
-224 EETNV
+224 EETGV

-247 VEKSPTKSEKE
+247 VEKSPTRSEKE
-258 SDGFSQD
+258 LDGFSSD

-276 GNRPN
+276 DNRPD

-294 ISFLP
+294 ISLLP

-309 NLHNTKLLSFVAIEL
+309 NLHNTKLLSLVAIEL

-390 YAAMGLIVIC
+390 YVAMGLIVIC
-400 AILLDHNYKKTTN
+400 AILLDHNYKKTTD